1 MKFIKLMPDYEC
13 HPLWNMSPDEYGDVD
28 PLDLPISDALKL
40 RLKAWAAKYDET
52 LDVNYPP
59 NSGFKSEALE
69 LEFREEGKLLAE
81 SLQNELGVGYVVS
94 IQF

>member
-1 MKFIKLMPDYEC
+1 
-13 HPLWNMSPDEYGDVD
+13 MSPDEYGDVD

-52 LDVNYPP
+52 LDVDYPP